1 VVSSLGRRFGTA
13 DARQKIT
20 WLVRR
25 WRMPQGT
32 TLQQGLAELVAQVID
47 LGKEVESSIGSMIK
61 AMETRGAGVAR
72 RELGVD
78 ARYKARGAEVERDCM
93 ILQASRAP
101 AAQHLGHLYTVQAV
115 TNHLV
120 RSGTLCEHICRAIVE
135 TEGHERDR
143 DLEAVLLE
151 MARTARNVFHEGL
164 DIFENRDMDRAR
176 SLQARDD
183 KVDLLY
189 SEAMNLIANP
199 SDNRGGTPEW
209 RMRAALI
216 VHYLERIS
224 DHGVDI
230 GERTIFL
237 VSGERIEDT
246 MQHTMQQYLGRNVD
260 LD

>member
-1 VVSSLGRRFGTA
+1 
-13 DARQKIT
+13 
-20 WLVRR
+20 
-25 WRMPQGT
+25 MPQGT
-32 TLQQGLAELVAQVID
+32 TLQQGLDDLVAEVID
-47 LGKEVESSIGSMIK
+47 LGKEVENSIEIMVK
-61 AMETRGAGVAR
+61 AMQTRDAGMAR
-72 RELGVD
+72 MELGVD
-78 ARYKARGAEVERDCM
+78 ARYKIRGAEAERDCM
-93 ILQASRAP
+93 ILQASRTP
-101 AAQHLGHLYTVQAV
+101 GAQHLGHLYTVQSV

-120 RSGTLCEHICRAIVE
+120 RSGTLCEHICRAIVD
-135 TEGHERDR
+135 TAGYERDEE
-143 DLEAVLLE
+143 LEAVLIE
-151 MARTARNVFHEGL
+151 MARTARNIFHEGL
-164 DIFENRDMDRAR
+164 DIFEHRDMDRVH

-237 VSGERIEDT
+237 VSGERIEDA
-246 MQHTMQQYLGRNVD
+246 MQQFVARNVSQREG
-260 LD
+260 